1 MSTYKRFY
9 QPNVNQ
15 SFGQFVSNVTAHLP
29 MMLRQDIDLKIG
41 IRKKRDNPTDRNLSA
56 FVKDRVS
63 YVDKVA
69 HHFSSKFPFGFACYE
84 PKPLE
89 LTHDILMSDDLI
101 KDFAVKLT
109 VAFADIINDIA
120 IVETEKRIDGIS
132 DSSLDYYEALHYGFE
147 QIRDVMLKAFIE
159 PPSADTSDIGKKLTI
174 QEAETILE
182 CAIRRCIDPKYL
194 TRKLKRLRK
203 QYIEHAQVTLG
214 NVGKKQGQT
223 HYVSRLTLSNFKQKM
238 RESEEFMQN
247 MVVISHDTMQ
257 EFNLA
262 EVASRTTA
270 NLENRRVELVVR
282 SRGDEER
289 AIDMGFEGVFIT
301 WTLPSKY
308 HRNSHKWNGCTV
320 KEAHQNLMEQWK
332 LARAHFAKIDLPWF
346 GLRVAEPHKDG
357 TPHLHAFVY
366 CAKEHKADLMR
377 ICATIARSEDAD
389 ELHTKKQ
396 RKARF
401 HAKPCDPNKGSATGY
416 IIKYIS
422 KNINGA
428 HMPEGEASEIAVSVR
443 AWASAWG
450 LKQFSQSGAPAVGL
464 WRQLRRANKSDVAID
479 EELMNLYDHAD
490 KSRWKE
496 FTQHIGD
503 LRLAHEEQFNQYG
516 ETTKRVI
523 GLKWLGQVIETCSER
538 FSIVAKCDVDAWKDE
553 RSELTQ
559 RSGASSWSTENKCN
573 PPPKDEVTPLEK
585 ALMDVTGWSV
595 KGVQCLL
602 KPLSMGAKIPIDK
615 FTTLSIRNRQLRVT

>member
-1 MSTYKRFY
+1 MSTYKRFH
-9 QPNVNQ
+9 QPNVGLM
-15 SFGQFVSNVTAHLP
+15 FGQSLLNLTAHLP
-29 MMLRQDIDLKIG
+29 VMFRQDIDLKVG
-41 IRKKRDNPTDRNLSA
+41 ARKKRSNPTDRNLAA
-56 FVKDRVS
+56 FAKERIGFA
-63 YVDKVA
+63 DKVV
-69 HHFSSKFPFGFACYE
+69 HHFTRKFPFGLVSHE
-84 PKPLE
+84 PQPLE
-89 LTHDILMSDDLI
+89 LTHDILMCDEAI
-101 KDFAVKLT
+101 KDFANKLT
-109 VAFADIINDIA
+109 LAFVEIIDDIA
-120 IVETEKRIDGIS
+120 MVDTEARIDGVM
-132 DSSLDYYEALHYGFE
+132 DAPDDYYRALHYAFE

-159 PPSADTSDIGKKLTI
+159 PPNADTRDIGKKLTLRD
-174 QEAETILE
+174 AEIILE

-194 TRKLKRLRK
+194 VRKLKRLRK

-223 HYVSRLTLSNFKQKM
+223 HYVSRLTLSNFKQKI

-247 MVVISHDTMQ
+247 MVVISHETMQ

-270 NLENRRVELVVR
+270 NLENRRIELVVR

-289 AIDMGFEGVFIT
+289 AIDMGYEGVFIT

-332 LARAHFAKIDLPWF
+332 LARAHFAKVGLPWF

-366 CAKEHKADLMR
+366 CPAERKEELMR
-377 ICATIARSEDAD
+377 ICAAIARSEDAD
-389 ELHTKKQ
+389 ELVTKQ
-396 RKARF
+396 QCKARF
-401 HAKPCDPNKGSATGY
+401 HAKPCDPAKGSATGY

-422 KNINGA
+422 KNINGS
-428 HMPEGEASEIAVSVR
+428 HMPEGNASDIAVSVR

-450 LKQFSQSGAPAVGL
+450 IKQFSQSGSPSVGM
-464 WRQLRRANKSDVAID
+464 WRQLRRADKSDVSFD
-479 EELMNLYDHAD
+479 EDLMNLHDHAD
-490 KSRWKE
+490 NSRWKE
-496 FTQHIGD
+496 FSQHIGD
-503 LRLAHEEQFNQYG
+503 LRLAYEEQMNQYG

-523 GLKWLGQVIETCSER
+523 GLEWLGQVIQTCSER
-538 FSIVAKCDVDAWKDE
+538 FSIVRASEVDAWKCS
-553 RSELTQ
+553 RSEGNQ
-559 RSGASSWSTENKCN
+559 GADAPSWSTENKCN
-573 PPPKDEVTPLEK
+573 QPETPTISPLEQ

-602 KPLSMGAKIPIDK
+602 KPLSLGATVPVDK
-615 FTTLSIRNRQLRVT
+615 YTSLRLRNGRLMTT

>member
-1 MSTYKRFY
+1 MIEFSLFKKI
-9 QPNVNQ
+9 N
-15 SFGQFVSNVTAHLP
+15 SNPSLTQYIANLTAHLP
-29 MMLRQDIDLKIG
+29 VMMRQDLELKLG
-41 IRKKRDNPTDRNLSA
+41 LRKKRSNPTDHNLA
-56 FVKDRVS
+56 LFITERVNFVDNV
-63 YVDKVA
+63 V
-69 HHFSSKFPFGFACYE
+69 HHFTQKFPFGYICYE

-120 IVETEKRIDGIS
+120 IVETEKRIDGIP

-159 PPSADTSDIGKKLTI
+159 PPSADTRDIGKKLTI
-174 QEAETILE
+174 RDAEIILE

-238 RESEEFMQN
+238 RESEAFMQN
-247 MVVISHDTMQ
+247 MVVISHETMQ

-289 AIDMGFEGVFIT
+289 ALDMGFEGVFIT

-308 HRNSHKWNGCTV
+308 HRNSPKWNGCTV

-377 ICATIARSEDAD
+377 ICAMIARSEDAD
-389 ELHTKKQ
+389 ELHTKKK

-401 HAKPCDPNKGSATGY
+401 HAKPCNPKKGSATGY

-428 HMPEGEASEIAVSVR
+428 HLPEGNAASKALSVR

-450 LKQFSQSGAPAVGL
+450 IKQFSQSGSPAVGL
-464 WRQLRRANKSDVAID
+464 WRQLRRANKADVAID
-479 EELMNLYDHAD
+479 EAL
-490 KSRWKE
+490 
-496 FTQHIGD
+496 ID
-503 LRLAHEEQFNQYG
+503 LHEH
-516 ETTKRVI
+516 
-523 GLKWLGQVIETCSER
+523 
-538 FSIVAKCDVDAWKDE
+538 
-553 RSELTQ
+553 
-559 RSGASSWSTENKCN
+559 
-573 PPPKDEVTPLEK
+573 
-585 ALMDVTGWSV
+585 
-595 KGVQCLL
+595 
-602 KPLSMGAKIPIDK
+602 
-615 FTTLSIRNRQLRVT
+615 

>member
-1 MSTYKRFY
+1 MIEFSLFKKI
-9 QPNVNQ
+9 N
-15 SFGQFVSNVTAHLP
+15 SNPSLTQYIANLTAHLP
-29 MMLRQDIDLKIG
+29 VMMRQDLELKLG
-41 IRKKRDNPTDRNLSA
+41 LRKKRSNPTDHNLA
-56 FVKDRVS
+56 LFITERVNFVDN
-63 YVDKVA
+63 VA
-69 HHFSSKFPFGFACYE
+69 HHFTQKFPFSYICYE

-120 IVETEKRIDGIS
+120 IVETEKRIDGIP

-159 PPSADTSDIGKKLTI
+159 PPSADTRDIGKKLTI
-174 QEAETILE
+174 RDAEIILE

-238 RESEEFMQN
+238 RESEAFMQN
-247 MVVISHDTMQ
+247 MVVISHETMQ

-289 AIDMGFEGVFIT
+289 ALDMGFEGVFIT

-308 HRNSHKWNGCTV
+308 HRNSPKWNGCTV

-377 ICATIARSEDAD
+377 ICAMIARSEDAD
-389 ELHTKKQ
+389 ELHTKKK

-401 HAKPCDPNKGSATGY
+401 HAKPCNPKKGSATGY

-428 HMPEGEASEIAVSVR
+428 HLPKGAAEETAVSVR

-450 LKQFSQSGAPAVGL
+450 IKQFSQSGSPAVGL
-464 WRQLRRANKSDVAID
+464 WRQLRRANKADVAID
-479 EELMNLYDHAD
+479 EALIDLHEHAD

-503 LRLAHEEQFNQYG
+503 LRLAHETQINQYG

-523 GLKWLGQVIETCSER
+523 GLEWLGHVIETCR
-538 FSIVAKCDVDAWKDE
+538 DHFSVVAKCDVDAWKKA
-553 RSELTQ
+553 RS
-559 RSGASSWSTENKCN
+559 AVPWSTENKCN
-573 PPPKDEVTPLEK
+573 PPPKMEISPLEK

-615 FTTLSIRNRQLRVT
+615 HTTLSLINGRLGVT